1 VAHGLVKELREFQKS
16 EAAVGPHLADQLA
29 LLLALAAW
37 QGRKA
42 CAFTCSEVTEH
53 TRTNCAV
60 IERFLPVRFAIT
72 ESRQACTVQ
81 VAPLEGNPV
90 RPGSAR

>member
-1 VAHGLVKELREFQKS
+1 
-16 EAAVGPHLADQLA
+16 
-29 LLLALAAW
+29 LLLALAVW
-37 QGRKA
+37 QSKKA

-72 ESRQACTVQ
+72 ESRVASTVQ
-81 VAPLEGNPV
+81 VSPA
-90 RPGSAR
+90 